1 MNKFNKNTIAQ
12 SLLGNNEMLPAI
24 PGAEAPINKEF
35 ATPEVPH
42 EDQFDLNKETDMK
55 KTNQFETT
63 INIFEID
70 VFDYLDDVIVFRGD
84 LTIADCMHIFE
95 TSVREGCPMNRLN
108 DNVLM
113 GAFMFY
119 DSIDWEVTLLCGDDH
134 YEERGRR
141 HAISE
146 LRLYVLNNDIG
157 IFPSNYKEEALP
169 SLGGNILAEFCY
181 QAVDQFDSYEE
192 FFYEKE
198 YCPHINKSAPPV
210 PKDMDDDD
218 IPF

>member
-1 MNKFNKNTIAQ
+1 
-12 SLLGNNEMLPAI
+12 
-24 PGAEAPINKEF
+24 
-35 ATPEVPH
+35 
-42 EDQFDLNKETDMK
+42 
-55 KTNQFETT
+55 
-63 INIFEID
+63 
-70 VFDYLDDVIVFRGD
+70 
-84 LTIADCMHIFE
+84 
-95 TSVREGCPMNRLN
+95 MNRLN

-134 YEERGRR
+134 YEERERR

-157 IFPSNYKEEALP
+157 IFPSNYREEVLP

-210 PKDMDDDD
+210 PKDMDDED

>member
-1 MNKFNKNTIAQ
+1 MNKFNQTIIAQ
-12 SLLGNNEMLPAI
+12 QIVGGNILPAI

-35 ATPEVPH
+35 AEKEAQH

-210 PKDMDDDD
+210 PKDMDDED

>member
-1 MNKFNKNTIAQ
+1 MNKFNQTIIAQ
-12 SLLGNNEMLPAI
+12 QIVGGNMLPAI

-35 ATPEVPH
+35 ALLEVSH
-42 EDQFDLNKETDMK
+42 VGEFDFNKEINMK
-55 KTNQFETT
+55 KASSFETT

-70 VFDYLDDVIVFRGD
+70 IFDYLDDVIVFRGD

-95 TSVREGCPMNRLN
+95 ASVREGCPMNRLN

-119 DSIDWEVTLLCGDDH
+119 DSIDWEITLLCGDDH
-134 YEERGRR
+134 YEERERR

-157 IFPSNYKEEALP
+157 VFPSNYREEALP

-192 FFYEKE
+192 FFHEKE
-198 YCPHINKSAPPV
+198 YEPHTNKSAPPV
-210 PKDMDDDD
+210 PKDNDIED

>member
-1 MNKFNKNTIAQ
+1 MNKFNQTIIAQ
-12 SLLGNNEMLPAI
+12 QIVGGNMLPAI

-35 ATPEVPH
+35 A
-42 EDQFDLNKETDMK
+42 
-55 KTNQFETT
+55 
-63 INIFEID
+63 
-70 VFDYLDDVIVFRGD
+70 
-84 LTIADCMHIFE
+84 
-95 TSVREGCPMNRLN
+95 
-108 DNVLM
+108 
-113 GAFMFY
+113 
-119 DSIDWEVTLLCGDDH
+119 WEVTLLCGDDH
-134 YEERGRR
+134 YEERERR
-141 HAISE
+141 HAISK

-157 IFPSNYKEEALP
+157 IFPSNYREEVLP

-210 PKDMDDDD
+210 PKDKDIED